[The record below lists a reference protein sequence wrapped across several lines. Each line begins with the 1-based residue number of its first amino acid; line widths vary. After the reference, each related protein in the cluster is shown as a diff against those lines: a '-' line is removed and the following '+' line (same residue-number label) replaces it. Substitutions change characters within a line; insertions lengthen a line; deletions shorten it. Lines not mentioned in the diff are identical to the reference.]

1 MLGSPCQ
8 GPRSGLPPPISYVM
22 PGTPASAYGRRS
34 TEPARSLHHPQPSLS
49 QAAYLHVASKKKA
62 AAHKRCPRLQTYG
75 LARQQK
81 ERCSWRYPA
90 PINLC
95 QEQLSGPRCSP
106 THGWPKPSLTGS
118 PTARTSSTPAPS
130 PALPPRPGPA
140 QEDLTPRHGR
150 ARGYRRSAS
159 PLGARLRD
167 DSRVHQPNPSP
178 STTTLTSH
186 KMVPTKTIALVPSEA
201 IALRRGIG
209 RSPWRPGTRAVRV
222 RPAPR

>member
-1 MLGSPCQ
+1 
-8 GPRSGLPPPISYVM
+8 M
-22 PGTPASAYGRRS
+22 PGTLASAYGRRS
-34 TEPARSLHHPQPSLS
+34 DEAARSLHHPQPSLS

-130 PALPPRPGPA
+130 PGASATAWPSARRPDPPP
-140 QEDLTPRHGR
+140 T
-150 ARGYRRSAS
+150 ARTRLSPLRS

-186 KMVPTKTIALVPSEA
+186 KMVPTQTIALVPSEA

-209 RSPWRPGTRAVRV
+209 RSQGRPGARAVRSG
-222 RPAPR
+222 PAPR